1 MRLIALAVL
10 MWALSLC
17 LRTTAADAI
26 ALNLSGSEYWVVL
39 ASRQDVDQAVAAAQS
54 QHDPK
59 AIVVHATNGWF
70 AAISGPQVVK
80 PGSGRQYLDS
90 LVKDHRIPKD
100 AYLTRGTSFDE
111 VVWTPPQTN
120 IEETITYDGEHDV
133 SMHKGELDIRLTRQ
147 PDGKDQ
153 FNPVATARYK
163 GQPAFNIV
171 ISDSPTEK
179 PASAGVR
186 GLVGAFRSVLCGA
199 SGDLLLFLAGC
210 PLLHNHKNRFASK

>member
-70 AAISGPQVVK
+70 AAISGP
-80 PGSGRQYLDS
+80 SG
-90 LVKDHRIPKD
+90 
-100 AYLTRGTSFDE
+100 G
-111 VVWTPPQTN
+111 
-120 IEETITYDGEHDV
+120 
-133 SMHKGELDIRLTRQ
+133 
-147 PDGKDQ
+147 
-153 FNPVATARYK
+153 
-163 GQPAFNIV
+163 
-171 ISDSPTEK
+171 
-179 PASAGVR
+179 
-186 GLVGAFRSVLCGA
+186 
-199 SGDLLLFLAGC
+199 
-210 PLLHNHKNRFASK
+210 